1 MANRFVSVGD
11 DLTLP
16 ADVKAADGNLPAR
29 LQDAALNAT
38 YAGRNEVAQ
47 GVYVPYGWGKFWRPK
62 LAAAKAGTGKAVV
75 AITGDSISEGYSAS
89 NLDTKSWAGLLRI
102 ALQSAGGDGGS
113 GFKSMVRSSIFA
125 APGARG
131 ASIPAA
137 LASAYQANGNY
148 WTHTGTWTEFTG
160 GGVGPGAYGT
170 RTIVAASKATAVL
183 RGSSITFYTCSNAG
197 NNAAW
202 TYKIDGGAAVPV
214 ADGAG
219 FNVQKTTVTG
229 LSAGDHTVEVTYNG
243 DGVKPLILLGASAE
257 NAQGVVVNNF
267 SQYGQYTSTY
277 GDITNLNPAS
287 WSGGSNYPAD
297 LVIYSLGLN
306 NAAANFTAD
315 NFSKEVRKFF
325 DAVRNGT
332 ATKPATGNTDILIVV
347 QHAGTYDTNNV
358 YQDYAV
364 RRRGIAETYG
374 AAIIDLW
381 ADGRNSWNYWNSLGY
396 WSSGTTPG
404 ASGTDAVHLSDAGM
418 QHVYDVVGPYVTATS

>member
-1 MANRFVSVGD
+1 
-11 DLTLP
+11 
-16 ADVKAADGNLPAR
+16 
-29 LQDAALNAT
+29 
-38 YAGRNEVAQ
+38 
-47 GVYVPYGWGKFWRPK
+47 
-62 LAAAKAGTGKAVV
+62 
-75 AITGDSISEGYSAS
+75 
-89 NLDTKSWAGLLRI
+89 
-102 ALQSAGGDGGS
+102 
-113 GFKSMVRSSIFA
+113 
-125 APGARG
+125 
-131 ASIPAA
+131 
-137 LASAYQANGNY
+137 
-148 WTHTGTWTEFTG
+148 
-160 GGVGPGAYGT
+160 
-170 RTIVAASKATAVL
+170 
-183 RGSSITFYTCSNAG
+183 
-197 NNAAW
+197 
-202 TYKIDGGAAVPV
+202 VPV